1 MYFLDNVSNN
11 DGVFFCFQ
19 QCQFKKSIGF
29 DEMLWMIF
37 ACMHLT
43 GAFIQSDL
51 HCIQVLSFSGNHV
64 LALLVPCSIL

>member
-37 ACMHLT
+37 ACLFFEPYECFLNDLIF
-43 GAFIQSDL
+43 FIND
-51 HCIQVLSFSGNHV
+51 
-64 LALLVPCSIL
+64 SIECKDKTRPI